1 MEQLIYCIAVSC
13 IAVMINEVSFLFFIL
28 LIFYIIDI
36 KPDKKRIIKLLEILL
51 AGKEFI
57 KSGKSRKKGFTIWQ

>member
-1 MEQLIYCIAVSC
+1 
-13 IAVMINEVSFLFFIL
+13 MINEVSFLFFIL

-36 KPDKKRIIKLLEILL
+36 KPDKKWIIKLLEILL